1 MDGKIKAFAETK
13 QLEAAAHA
21 LCDALR
27 GTVRETL
34 MQDGADVPVSYMQV
48 GDMYVNSR
56 PTSRSTLDRDALKV
70 FLANHAD
77 VLDKAG
83 LTQDSFFQSRETVQF
98 RLGKEYG
105 GGELAELAKALK
117 SGAADIRD
125 AYRRVTGQPMP
136 DLAES
141 GDYRLLVLTQAYA
154 RVKEVEQAAGLKLEQ
169 QKQELMAELG
179 IGKHEGLSILSVKG
193 APSFDRELFVAT
205 FPDAE
210 LPKKTTTS
218 WVCEILDQ
226 RLYDMRMS
234 FSAKHR
240 TPEPNTP
247 SMDDDIEGFSPAL

>member
-1 MDGKIKAFAETK
+1 MNEKIRAFAETK

-56 PTSRSTLDRDALKV
+56 PTSRSTLDRDTLKA
-70 FLANHAD
+70 FLANNAD

-105 GGELAELAKALK
+105 GGELADVAKALK
-117 SGAADIRD
+117 GGGADIRD
-125 AYRRVTGQPMP
+125 AFKRVTGHPMP

-141 GDYRLLVLTQAYA
+141 GDYRLLVLTQSYA
-154 RVKEVEQAAGLKLEQ
+154 RVKEIEQAAGLKLEQ
-169 QKQELMAELG
+169 QKQDLMAELG
-179 IGKHEGLSILSVKG
+179 VGKHEGLSILSVKG

>member
-1 MDGKIKAFAETK
+1 MNEKIKAFAETK
-13 QLEAAAHA
+13 QMEAAAHA
-21 LCDALR
+21 LCDAIR
-27 GTVRETL
+27 CAVRETL
-34 MQDGADVPVSYMQV
+34 KQDGADVPVSYMQV
-48 GDMYVNSR
+48 GDMYVHSR
-56 PTSRSTLDRDALKV
+56 PTSRSTLDRDALKA

-77 VLDKAG
+77 VLDKAE
-83 LTQDSFFQSRETVQF
+83 LTQDSFFQSKETVQF

-117 SGAADIRD
+117 GGAADIRD

-141 GDYRLLVLTQAYA
+141 GDYRLLVLTQSYV

-193 APSFDRELFVAT
+193 APSFDRDLFVAT